1 MTEAERQLIHQAQV
15 RFEADLGETGQA
27 FDAVHWDITSLTH
40 HLTRQRHVY
49 LHFVC
54 HGATDVPLPSPYANM
69 VKCWLLLT
77 RGNSAESLQGR
88 LLTARML
95 WEAIGQ
101 RRAGDAAAFEWET
114 LCLADLEAAENLM
127 RTQWAASNT
136 YKSMT
141 RIMNLVSFLAAHA
154 VCPPLH
160 YRPHTPR
167 QGDLNRNT
175 LDGQA
180 TRRAKL
186 PSARALEGL
195 ADLYH
200 HGLTEPTDRLWIAAV
215 ALLVVTG
222 MRVGELL
229 TLPMDCE
236 VEVNQAGQL
245 RYGLRYHREK
255 SGFGPERIAI
265 RWLSP
270 VQAQLAQAAVAEIRT
285 LTACARERAKIL
297 ETCPD
302 RVPIPGYTADDWL
315 TTQQAKR
322 VLGLKDRHGD
332 VPMVLRDVPHRV
344 EGQQFYFRV
353 GDIEHRLL
361 HWRAERLWTVQ
372 TGPHTVQMLSET
384 LLLAYRHFFSSQRGT
399 SPLLVE
405 SLTSRHLADFLT
417 GRQGIASVFERMAIC
432 EDDGTPCHITTHQFR
447 HWLNDLADKG
457 GMPVEMLTRWM
468 GRHDARDTQDY
479 RHATVDERLAWLKEG
494 IREGQVTGFMADVY
508 HGLAVDERE
517 LFLEGQIQAVHVTP
531 LGFCVHDFAIEPC
544 PYHLNCLRGCQHYL
558 RTKGDARERA
568 NLIRVQDITT
578 HALEEARQRAATG
591 QPALAAAWIQ
601 HHEDTLRGVKAAL
614 AVDDDLQL
622 SDGRQVNVREHNH
635 G

>member
-1 MTEAERQLIHQAQV
+1 MTEAQQQLIHQAQV
-15 RFEADLGETGQA
+15 RFEADLGETGQD
-27 FDAVHWDITSLTH
+27 FDAVHWDITPLTH
-40 HLTRQRHVY
+40 HLTNRRHVY
-49 LHFVC
+49 LHFVR
-54 HGATDVPLPSPYANM
+54 HGATDVPLPGPYATM

-77 RGNSAESLQGR
+77 RGTSAESLQGR

-95 WEAIGQ
+95 WEAICQ
-101 RRAGDAAAFEWET
+101 RRAGDAAAFEWQT
-114 LCLADLEAAENLM
+114 LCLADLEAAETLM

-136 YKSMT
+136 YKSVT
-141 RIMNLVSFLAAHA
+141 RMMNLVNFLAAHA

-160 YRPHTPR
+160 YRPYTPR
-167 QGDLNRNT
+167 QRDLNRNT

-180 TRRAKL
+180 ARRAKL
-186 PSARALEGL
+186 PSVRALEGL

-222 MRVGELL
+222 LRVGELL

-236 VEVNQAGQL
+236 VEVNQTGQL

-270 VQAQLAQAAVAEIRT
+270 IQAQLARTAVAEIRT
-285 LTACARERAKIL
+285 LTASARERAKIL
-297 ETCPD
+297 EACPD

-315 TTQQAKR
+315 TTRQAKQL
-322 VLGLKDRHGD
+322 LGLNERSGR
-332 VPMVLRDVPHRV
+332 VPVFLRGLSYRV
-344 EGQQFYFRV
+344 EGQHFLFRV
-353 GDIEHRLL
+353 GDIERYLL
-361 HWRAERLWTVQ
+361 HWRAERLWTIR

-384 LLLAYRHFFSSQRGT
+384 LLLAYRNFFSSQRGVC
-399 SPLLVE
+399 PLLVE
-405 SLTSRHLADFLT
+405 SLTSRHLADFLSSR
-417 GRQGIASVFERMAIC
+417 GRTASVFDRMAIY
-432 EDDGTPCHITTHQFR
+432 EDDGTPCRITSHQFR
-447 HWLNDLADKG
+447 HWLNDVADKG

-468 GRHDARDTQDY
+468 GRRDVRDTQDY
-479 RHATVDERLAWLKEG
+479 RHATVDERLAWLKADIQEG
-494 IREGQVTGFMADVY
+494 RVTGFMADVY

-517 LFLEGQIQAVHVTP
+517 PFLEGQIQAVHVTP

-568 NLIRVQDITT
+568 NLIRVQDITRL
-578 HALEEARQRAATG
+578 ALEEARQRATDDR
-591 QPALAAAWIQ
+591 PALAAAWIQ
-601 HHEDTLRGVKAAL
+601 HHEDTLRGIRVAL
-614 AVDDDLQL
+614 AVDDDLQVP
-622 SDGRQVNVREHNH
+622 DGAQVVVRGRND